1 MCRRKYFYEQVEGHH
16 LNFPLYF
23 LQGDCCR
30 MFSVGRIF
38 KSCSGGCQLL
48 WTDPNKQA
56 GAYDAVNKDDRGEEL
71 DELDLGL
78 LSASDAVLSQPHGG
92 RRSSWSL
99 DMESPIVRNHAPI
112 VKNASKTSSLERNQS
127 FSGQSTSSIVKTRTP
142 PRDAFTISNS
152 PIVKNKTPPKK
163 SMDKSFTV
171 NKTITPPRNA
181 FEKSTPS
188 VEVSGNDNTDKLVSA
203 STPDLSS
210 KSKEYGP
217 KIHSSK
223 SSKKVKK
230 SNSELALQVVS
241 VV

>member
-1 MCRRKYFYEQVEGHH
+1 
-16 LNFPLYF
+16 
-23 LQGDCCR
+23 
-30 MFSVGRIF
+30 MFSFGRIF

-48 WTDPNKQA
+48 WSDPNKQA
-56 GAYDAVNKDDRGEEL
+56 GAYDAVNKDDKEEI
-71 DELDLGL
+71 DELDLEL
-78 LSASDAVLSQPHGG
+78 LSTSDAVLSQPHGG
-92 RRSSWSL
+92 RRASWSL

-112 VKNASKTSSLERNQS
+112 VKNASKASSLERNQS
-127 FSGQSTSSIVKTRTP
+127 FSGQNSSSIVKTRTP

-163 SMDKSFTV
+163 ST
-171 NKTITPPRNA
+171 NKTSTVAKTRTTPRNA
-181 FEKSTPS
+181 FENSTPS
-188 VEVSGNDNTDKLVSA
+188 VEVSGNDNTEKLVSA

-210 KSKEYGP
+210 KSTEYGP